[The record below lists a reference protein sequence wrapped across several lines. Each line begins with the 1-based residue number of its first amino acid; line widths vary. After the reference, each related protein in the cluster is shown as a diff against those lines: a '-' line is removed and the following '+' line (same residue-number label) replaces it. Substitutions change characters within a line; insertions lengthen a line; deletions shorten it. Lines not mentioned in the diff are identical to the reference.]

1 MLYLSGFEL
10 CPRWVPLKKFIN
22 LVNMS
27 CKLQKNQMKIH
38 MRGSEKRIN
47 ARTML
52 RKKCLN
58 ENNVLLFIFF

>member
-10 CPRWVPLKKFIN
+10 CSRWVPLKKIIN

-38 MRGSEKRIN
+38 MRGSEKKN
-47 ARTML
+47 
-52 RKKCLN
+52 
-58 ENNVLLFIFF
+58 